1 MKIAFTGSH
10 GTGKTTSVFEHA
22 YKMKLE
28 FPNRRVGIFHE
39 NAARAPK
46 GLFNK
51 SGTDLS
57 QLWIFTNQMQSEI
70 ALGYEYDVLI
80 CDRTVFDSIAY
91 SIYMKF
97 DNFTEKIFQ
106 LAMEFLPTYD
116 EIYFKRIMNNDFW
129 FDSKHRETSDIEYRY
144 QIEDIL
150 IGLYKRSGIFN
161 SNKFKL
167 L

>member
-10 GTGKTTSVFEHA
+10 GTGKTTSVFEYAH
-22 YKMKLE
+22 KMKLE
-28 FPNRRVGIFHE
+28 FPNKRTGIFHE

-51 SGTDLS
+51 NGTNLS
-57 QLWIFTNQMQSEI
+57 QLWIFTNQMQNEI
-70 ALGYEYDVLI
+70 RLGYEYDILI

-91 SIYMKF
+91 SVYMKF
-97 DNFTEKIFQ
+97 DNFAEKAFQ
-106 LAMEFLPTYD
+106 LAIEFLSTYD
-116 EIYFKRIMNNDFW
+116 EIYFKRIKTNDFW

-150 IGLYKRSGIFN
+150 MGLYKRAGVLN
-161 SNKFKL
+161 SDKFRL